1 MRQLD
6 PDSDEHLFSRLR
18 RIEAA
23 VFAAASR
30 GDRRLLLVLQNDLR
44 SLLEALK
51 RRSGQLA
58 VKINRAGAQF
68 SAARAYA
75 RCATLG
81 TGAKRK
87 IIKARSN

>member
-1 MRQLD
+1 MRQPD

-23 VFAAASR
+23 AFAAASG

-44 SLLEALK
+44 SLLETLK

-58 VKINRAGAQF
+58 AKINRAGAQF

-81 TGAKRK
+81 AGARRK
-87 IIKARSN
+87 IIKAKE

>member
-1 MRQLD
+1 MQPD
-6 PDSDEHLFSRLR
+6 PDGHEQLFFRLR

-23 VFAAASR
+23 VLAAAS
-30 GDRRLLLVLQNDLR
+30 GADRRVLLALQNDLR
-44 SLLEALK
+44 ALLETLK
-51 RRSGQLA
+51 QRSGQLA
-58 VKINRAGAQF
+58 VKINRAGAQS

-81 TGAKRK
+81 TGALRK

>member
-1 MRQLD
+1 MRQPD

-44 SLLEALK
+44 ALLETLK
-51 RRSGQLA
+51 QRCGQLA
-58 VKINRAGAQF
+58 VKINRAGAQS

-81 TGAKRK
+81 TGALRK